1 MDIPTIDEI
10 RLKLKADSEAAAEKL
25 VKERL
30 LPAME
35 WIVRHGGTRT
45 LLASS
50 MPSAIWKY
58 TATVLADR
66 GWSLTATLDED
77 GDEVWTL
84 AVGPPGGQ
92 SPREPESNGGDRG

>member
-25 VKERL
+25 VKDRL

-35 WIVRHGGTRT
+35 QIVRHGGSRT
-45 LLASS
+45 LLSCNTPA
-50 MPSAIWKY
+50 AVWKY

-66 GWSLTATLDED
+66 GWSLTATWDED

-84 AVGPPGGQ
+84 AVSPPGGQ